1 MGVSLTSVARSRRV
15 LVVGI
20 AGLALL
26 VLGVA
31 GDGPARPVSAASCA
45 NAELQAV
52 GAPTLSSC
60 GVSRLRA
67 TPSGANEVHF
77 ASGRNAANGASE
89 AQQPQANAHAG
100 RVGRGAAPASASAA
114 AVGGLPAHKTIDISQ
129 LPAGLVSPAK

>member
-52 GAPTLSSC
+52 GAPRLSSC

-77 ASGRNAANGASE
+77 ASSSAANGASE